1 MGIGILGNV
10 MVLLVI
16 FKSKDMRSSTNIFLM
31 NLSVA
36 DLMVLLVCTPTALVE
51 VHSKPDTW
59 VLGKEMCKYN
69 FYYHRLVRESRG
81 LDAGK
86 VQKWFSTY

>member
-16 FKSKDMRSSTNIFLM
+16 FKLKDMRSSTNIFLM

-36 DLMVLLVCTPTALVE
+36 DILVLLICTPTALVE

-59 VLGKEMCKYN
+59 VLGEEMCKY
-69 FYYHRLVRESRG
+69 FL
-81 LDAGK
+81 
-86 VQKWFSTY
+86 FSFPYLFF